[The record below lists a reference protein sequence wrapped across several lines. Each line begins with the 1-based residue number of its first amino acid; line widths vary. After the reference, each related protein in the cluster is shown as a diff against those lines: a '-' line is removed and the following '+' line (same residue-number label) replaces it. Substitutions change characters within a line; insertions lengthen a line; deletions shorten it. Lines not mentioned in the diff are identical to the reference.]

1 MGKEQVVSKDARIR
15 VVVFASC
22 STSLPCCVNDTL
34 VFVYIEVKEKMP
46 SFSDLVMENSI
57 LCSL

>member
-1 MGKEQVVSKDARIR
+1 MGKEQVVSKDARIP

-22 STSLPCCVNDTL
+22 STSLPCCVNDEL
-34 VFVYIEVKEKMP
+34 VFVYIEVKEKVA
-46 SFSDLVMENSI
+46 FLSDWVMENSI